1 MGKYDSLRDH
11 LRNLAALEW
20 NAGFHEIE
28 KVLGFELPNSATR
41 HRSWWSNSGGVQ
53 VHQEAW
59 LKAGWEVAAAD
70 IGRRMVTF
78 RRLRQHDARE
88 PAPGQRAG
96 PAPNARKVS
105 AGDAVSL
112 TVRLHWTRCNTP
124 EGGVG
129 TDQLPSVP
137 GLFRLVF
144 ADGDDLHIAIG
155 TAFDLRQ
162 RIAGYFPVGAKK
174 NGAGKTPRR
183 LAERLAAGNPTA
195 VEFVTEGNAW
205 LLRDGQ
211 GRKASFADEIERT
224 FVAEAAVLD
233 ARARGFQVLPIDI

>member
-1 MGKYDSLRDH
+1 MGKYDSLREH
-11 LRNLAALEW
+11 MRNLAALEW

-28 KVLGFELPNSATR
+28 KVLGFTLPNSATR

-78 RRLRQHDARE
+78 RRLRQHDRSA
-88 PAPGQRAG
+88 PAPGHRASTG
-96 PAPNARKVS
+96 ATARKAS
-105 AGDAVSL
+105 PGDAVSM
-112 TVRLHWTRCNTP
+112 TVRLHWTRYTP
-124 EGGVG
+124 PQNGVG
-129 TDQLPSVP
+129 AEQLPSVP

-162 RIAGYFPVGAKK
+162 RIAGYFPTGA
-174 NGAGKTPRR
+174 GEHGPGKTPRP
-183 LAERLAAGNPTA
+183 LAKRLAAGNPTA

-211 GRKASFADEIERT
+211 GRKASFADDTERT